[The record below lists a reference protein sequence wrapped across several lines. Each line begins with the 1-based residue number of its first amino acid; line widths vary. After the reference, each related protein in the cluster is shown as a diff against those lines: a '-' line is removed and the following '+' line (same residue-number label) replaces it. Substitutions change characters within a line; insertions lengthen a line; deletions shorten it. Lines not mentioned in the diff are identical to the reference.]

1 MDEHPN
7 VTAAR
12 AMFEAFDTQDVESIR
27 ANMAEDVVWHMIG
40 GETVVGLQA
49 LAEMMA
55 AGEGNFR
62 IETEVHDMVG
72 NDEHVIALVNATAI
86 AGDQTFSY
94 RTAEIAHVKDGKVT
108 ERWAFSDDTEA
119 INRFFGQFS

>member
-1 MDEHPN
+1 MEEHPN

-55 AGEGNFR
+55 AAEGEFR
-62 IETEVHDMVG
+62 IETEVHDIVG

>member
-1 MDEHPN
+1 MEEHPN

-55 AGEGNFR
+55 AAEGDFR
-62 IETEVHDMVG
+62 IETEVHDIVG

>member
-1 MDEHPN
+1 MEEHPN

-49 LAEMMA
+49 LAEMMGA
-55 AGEGNFR
+55 AEGDFR
-62 IETEVHDMVG
+62 IETEVHDIVG

-94 RTAEIAHVKDGKVT
+94 RTAEITHVKDGKVT

>member
-1 MDEHPN
+1 MEEHPN

-12 AMFEAFDTQDVESIR
+12 AMFEAFDAQDLETIR
-27 ANMAEDVVWHMIG
+27 ANMAEDVKWHMIG
-40 GETVVGLQA
+40 GETVVGLEA
-49 LAEMMA
+49 LAQMMA
-55 AGEGNFR
+55 AAEGDFR
-62 IETEVHDMVG
+62 IETEVHDIVG

>member
-1 MDEHPN
+1 MEEHPN

-12 AMFEAFDTQDVESIR
+12 ALFEAFGTMDVATIQAR
-27 ANMAEDVVWHMIG
+27 MAEDVKWHMIG
-40 GETVVGLQA
+40 GETVVGLEA
-49 LAEMMA
+49 LAEMMSTSEA
-55 AGEGNFR
+55 DFR
-62 IETEVHDMVG
+62 IETEVHDIVG
-72 NDEHVIALVNATAI
+72 NEEHVVALVNATAI

-119 INRFFGQFS
+119 INRFFSQFS

>member
-1 MDEHPN
+1 MEEHPN

-49 LAEMMA
+49 LAEMMGA
-55 AGEGNFR
+55 AEGDFR
-62 IETEVHDMVG
+62 IETEVHDIVG

>member
-1 MDEHPN
+1 MEEHPN

-12 AMFEAFDTQDVESIR
+12 AMFEAFDAQDPETIR
-27 ANMAEDVVWHMIG
+27 EYMADDVKWHMIG

-55 AGEGNFR
+55 AAQGDFR
-62 IETEVHDMVG
+62 IDTEVHDIVG

-86 AGDQTFSY
+86 AGEQTFSY
-94 RTAEIAHVKDGKVT
+94 RTAEIAHVQDGKVT